1 MGPPYGRQ
9 WTGRRTALFHHLCDN
24 STGMAKTVF
33 VRGRSRVIALGRSR
47 SICQDGVK
55 RNYITRRLVRC
66 ILGPRTAEKGQLI
79 YFPRV
84 LRRRGGGE
92 SEFPVSDQHQI
103 TNVNE

>member
-1 MGPPYGRQ
+1 
-9 WTGRRTALFHHLCDN
+9 
-24 STGMAKTVF
+24 MAKTVF